1 MTTPLAHSSSST
13 TRLMTGALSHQVG
26 WQEPV
31 YLPQPPAGQNWK
43 FKVDGRYFTRVLSV
57 TFVLQTSAVV
67 ANRFPQLQLLDQNG
81 VLVTAIGA
89 GGTVVASSNLQN
101 YLTVGNPFISAG
113 ASGGSFGY
121 MPDFLIPPDWSWQS
135 QVFGIDPGDQLS
147 GIVLLVQRFPNDAA
161 SQPSGF

>member
-1 MTTPLAHSSSST
+1 MAGPLARTSSDT
-13 TRLMTGALSHQVG
+13 ARLMMGALDHQVG

-31 YLPQPPAGQNWK
+31 YIPNPAAGQNWK

-67 ANRFPQLQLLDQNG
+67 ANRFPQLQLLDSNG
-81 VLVTAIGA
+81 VLITEIGA
-89 GGTVVASSNLQN
+89 GGTVVATSNLQN

-121 MPDFLIPPDWSWQS
+121 MPDLLIPPDWSWQS
-135 QVFGIDPGDQLS
+135 QVFGIDAGDQLS
-147 GIVLLVQRFPNDAA
+147 GIVLLVQRFPN
-161 SQPSGF
+161 

>member
-1 MTTPLAHSSSST
+1 MAGPLARTSSDT
-13 TRLMTGALSHQVG
+13 ARLMMGALDHQVG

-31 YLPQPPAGQNWK
+31 YIPNPAAGQNWK

-67 ANRFPQLQLLDQNG
+67 ANRFPQLQLLDSNG
-81 VLVTAIGA
+81 VLITAIGA
-89 GGTVVASSNLQN
+89 GGTVVATSNLQN

-121 MPDFLIPPDWSWQS
+121 MPDLLIPPDWSWQS
-135 QVFGIDPGDQLS
+135 QVFGIDAGDQLS

-161 SQPSGF
+161 QIPVNG